1 MLKTTK
7 PIQKLVSANLYML
20 FLCTYISNYEK
31 NKVQKRGRLPKHTK
45 RIQEMLGE
53 VNEILIKCIQESQM
67 DTYP

>member
-31 NKVQKRGRLPKHTK
+31 NKVQQSGRLPKHTR

-53 VNEILIKCIQESQM
+53 VDEILIKCIQESQM